1 MKTALITGAS
11 TGIGLALARELAAR
25 GWRVA
30 LAARR
35 TELLEA
41 EVAALTAAGRTA
53 MAVTCDVADAAA
65 VAAAVAQ
72 VEAAWGPIDLAIANA
87 GLGDPKP
94 VTQMALVDAEYIM
107 RVNFLGMLHLFD
119 AVRPSMLARGAGQFV
134 GVASLAGLRG
144 LPMSAIYSA
153 SKAAMQAFLE
163 AARIELKPHGIT
175 VTTVNP
181 GFVKTPLTDRNTVT
195 KPFMISAERAGVIV
209 ANGILRGDREVNFPE
224 PTATA
229 MRFVRLLPNW
239 LYDFVVGIGARQ
251 LTGPGKQP

>member
-1 MKTALITGAS
+1 MQTALITGAS
-11 TGIGLALARELAAR
+11 TGIGLALARELARR

-35 TELLEA
+35 TDLLDEA
-41 EVAALTAAGRTA
+41 VAQLTAAGHTA
-53 MAVTCDVADAAA
+53 MAVTCDVANAEA
-65 VAAAVAQ
+65 VRAAVAQ
-72 VEAAWGPIDLAIANA
+72 VEAAWGPIDMAVANA

-94 VTQMALVDAEYIM
+94 VTEMRLADAEYIL

-119 AVRPSMLARGAGQFV
+119 AVRPSMLARKSGQFV

-163 AARIELKPHGIT
+163 AARVELKPHGIT

-181 GFVKTPLTDRNTVT
+181 GFVKTPLTDRNTVS
-195 KPFMISAERAGVIV
+195 KPFMISAERAAVIV
-209 ANGILRGDREVNFPE
+209 ADGLLRGAREVNFPE

-229 MRFVRLLPNW
+229 MRLVRLLPNW
-239 LYDFVVGIGARQ
+239 AYDLVVGIGARQ
-251 LTGPGKQP
+251 LMAPDK